1 MSAVGIEQGQLLLA
15 LQQRLMLVLAVD
27 LQQMR
32 GQFAQLRQR
41 HRAAVDPRAR
51 TARGGQHAAQA
62 AVPVIVQGLRVQP
75 SARGGAGGE
84 VEFGADLGAFRAAA
98 HQCGVGARAAKQQQR
113 VDQQR
118 LAGAGLAGDHGQAGA
133 QRDFGPGDYSQIA
146 NVQRRQHGVPQRM
159 ARMMARFYGRS
170 AASAAVSGRRGAR
183 IWRAGLASGPCRPYA
198 CCSFVRIQ
206 SMAAHPPGLDAR
218 ARQLLRSLIEQYLS
232 GGEPV
237 GSRTL
242 SRSAGL
248 EVSPATIR
256 NIMAD
261 LEDAGLVASPHTSAG
276 RIPTP
281 QGLRLFVDSLLEI
294 KPLPLAD
301 QQRLAR
307 GLQQM
312 PGDARELATGA
323 SALLSAMTQFVGV
336 VTVPR
341 EDDLPLRQIEFVALP
356 DERVLAVL
364 VFANQHIQN
373 RILQMTRR
381 PDAADLERAAT
392 VLNTGFCGLRLSEI
406 RAHLALELQAADGA
420 LRNALGG
427 AVELAT
433 HALQP
438 GPESIPDMVVSG
450 QANLM
455 GVHDLADLQR
465 LRGLF
470 EAFQQKR
477 ELLALF
483 ENCADAPGVRLFI
496 GEESGFAPLA
506 GCSMVTA
513 TYGVRGRVLGSIGV
527 IGPTRMAY
535 DRVIQV
541 VQTSADL
548 LGGIL
553 NRIVTPA

>member
-1 MSAVGIEQGQLLLA
+1 
-15 LQQRLMLVLAVD
+15 
-27 LQQMR
+27 
-32 GQFAQLRQR
+32 
-41 HRAAVDPRAR
+41 
-51 TARGGQHAAQA
+51 
-62 AVPVIVQGLRVQP
+62 
-75 SARGGAGGE
+75 
-84 VEFGADLGAFRAAA
+84 
-98 HQCGVGARAAKQQQR
+98 
-113 VDQQR
+113 
-118 LAGAGLAGDHGQAGA
+118 
-133 QRDFGPGDYSQIA
+133 
-146 NVQRRQHGVPQRM
+146 
-159 ARMMARFYGRS
+159 
-170 AASAAVSGRRGAR
+170 
-183 IWRAGLASGPCRPYA
+183 
-198 CCSFVRIQ
+198 
-206 SMAAHPPGLDAR
+206 MAARLPDLDAR

-256 NIMAD
+256 NVMAD

-281 QGLRLFVDSLLEI
+281 QGLRLFVDSLLEV
-294 KPLPLAD
+294 KPLSSRERE
-301 QQRLAR
+301 QMAR
-307 GLQQM
+307 SLMQS
-312 PGDARELATGA
+312 PGDTRELATGA

-341 EDDLPLRQIEFVALP
+341 EDDLPLRQIEFVPLGE
-356 DERVLAVL
+356 DRVLAVL

-381 PDAADLERAAT
+381 PDPAELERAAA
-392 VLNTGFCGLRLSEI
+392 VLNESFSGLRLAEI
-406 RAHLALELQAADGA
+406 RAHLARELQAADGA
-420 LRNALGG
+420 LSQALG
-427 AVELAT
+427 AAMELAT
-433 HALQP
+433 HAVQP
-438 GPESIPDMVVSG
+438 VPESLPDMIVSG

-455 GVHDLADLQR
+455 GLQDLTDLQR
-465 LRGLF
+465 LRGLY

-483 ENCADAPGVRLFI
+483 ENCADAPGVRVFI

-506 GCSMVTA
+506 GCTMVTA
-513 TYGVRGRVLGSIGV
+513 TYGAQGRVLGSIGV

-553 NRIVTPA
+553 NRIVTPS

>member
-1 MSAVGIEQGQLLLA
+1 MLQL
-15 LQQRLMLVLAVD
+15 
-27 LQQMR
+27 
-32 GQFAQLRQR
+32 
-41 HRAAVDPRAR
+41 DP
-51 TARGGQHAAQA
+51 
-62 AVPVIVQGLRVQP
+62 V
-75 SARGGAGGE
+75 
-84 VEFGADLGAFRAAA
+84 
-98 HQCGVGARAAKQQQR
+98 
-113 VDQQR
+113 
-118 LAGAGLAGDHGQAGA
+118 
-133 QRDFGPGDYSQIA
+133 
-146 NVQRRQHGVPQRM
+146 
-159 ARMMARFYGRS
+159 
-170 AASAAVSGRRGAR
+170 
-183 IWRAGLASGPCRPYA
+183 
-198 CCSFVRIQ
+198 Q
-206 SMAAHPPGLDAR
+206 SMAAHFPNLDAR

-256 NIMAD
+256 NIMSD
-261 LEDAGLVASPHTSAG
+261 LEDAGLLASPHTSAG
-276 RIPTP
+276 RVPTP

-294 KPLPLAD
+294 KPLPPAD
-301 QQRLAR
+301 RQRLAR
-307 GLQQM
+307 GLQQV
-312 PGDARELATGA
+312 PDDARELAAGA

-356 DERVLAVL
+356 GERVLAVL

-373 RILQMTRR
+373 RILQLTRR
-381 PDAADLERAAT
+381 LEPDELERAAAL
-392 VLNTGFCGLRLSEI
+392 LNNGFAGLRLGEI
-406 RAHLALELQAADGA
+406 RVQLARELRAADGA
-420 LRNALGG
+420 LRAALGG
-427 AVELAT
+427 AIELAA
-433 HALQP
+433 HAVQP
-438 GPESIPDMVVSG
+438 GPESVPDMVVSG

-455 GVHDLADLQR
+455 GVQDLSDLTR
-465 LRGLF
+465 LRELF

-483 ENCADAPGVRLFI
+483 ENCADAPGLRVFI

-506 GCSMVTA
+506 GCTMVTA
-513 TYGVRGRVLGSIGV
+513 TYGAQGRVLGSIGV

-553 NRIVTPA
+553 NRIITPA

>member
-1 MSAVGIEQGQLLLA
+1 
-15 LQQRLMLVLAVD
+15 
-27 LQQMR
+27 
-32 GQFAQLRQR
+32 
-41 HRAAVDPRAR
+41 
-51 TARGGQHAAQA
+51 
-62 AVPVIVQGLRVQP
+62 
-75 SARGGAGGE
+75 
-84 VEFGADLGAFRAAA
+84 
-98 HQCGVGARAAKQQQR
+98 
-113 VDQQR
+113 
-118 LAGAGLAGDHGQAGA
+118 
-133 QRDFGPGDYSQIA
+133 
-146 NVQRRQHGVPQRM
+146 
-159 ARMMARFYGRS
+159 
-170 AASAAVSGRRGAR
+170 
-183 IWRAGLASGPCRPYA
+183 
-198 CCSFVRIQ
+198 
-206 SMAAHPPGLDAR
+206 MAAHLPDLDAR

-294 KPLPLAD
+294 KPLPRAD

-323 SALLSAMTQFVGV
+323 STLLSAMTQFVGM

-341 EDDLPLRQIEFVALP
+341 EDDLPLRQIEFVVLP

-392 VLNTGFCGLRLSEI
+392 VLNAGFSGLRLGEI
-406 RAHLALELQAADGA
+406 RAHLAHELQAADGA
-420 LRNALGG
+420 LRSALGS
-427 AVELAT
+427 AAELAT
-433 HALQP
+433 HAVQP
-438 GPESIPDMVVSG
+438 GPESLPDLVVSG

-455 GVHDLADLQR
+455 GVHDLVDLQR

-483 ENCADAPGVRLFI
+483 ESCAAAPGVRLFI

-513 TYGVRGRVLGSIGV
+513 TYGVQGRVLGSIGV
-527 IGPTRMAY
+527 IGPTRMDY

-553 NRIVTPA
+553 NRIATPA

>member
-1 MSAVGIEQGQLLLA
+1 
-15 LQQRLMLVLAVD
+15 
-27 LQQMR
+27 
-32 GQFAQLRQR
+32 
-41 HRAAVDPRAR
+41 
-51 TARGGQHAAQA
+51 
-62 AVPVIVQGLRVQP
+62 
-75 SARGGAGGE
+75 
-84 VEFGADLGAFRAAA
+84 
-98 HQCGVGARAAKQQQR
+98 
-113 VDQQR
+113 
-118 LAGAGLAGDHGQAGA
+118 
-133 QRDFGPGDYSQIA
+133 
-146 NVQRRQHGVPQRM
+146 
-159 ARMMARFYGRS
+159 
-170 AASAAVSGRRGAR
+170 
-183 IWRAGLASGPCRPYA
+183 
-198 CCSFVRIQ
+198 
-206 SMAAHPPGLDAR
+206 MAAHPPGLDAR

-392 VLNTGFCGLRLSEI
+392 VLNAGFCGLRLSEI

-420 LRNALGG
+420 LRNALGD

-438 GPESIPDMVVSG
+438 GPESIPDMVISG

-483 ENCADAPGVRLFI
+483 ENCAAAPGVRLFI

-513 TYGVRGRVLGSIGV
+513 TYGVQGRVLGSIGV

-535 DRVIQV
+535 ARVIQV